1 MYIYNRIYMIN
12 NLIRT
17 LFFFSSILISQQTV
31 GLIYNDTTASY
42 NGYTLFA
49 PQLSLS
55 TFLIDNEGRLVN
67 RWESEYVPGLST
79 YLLEDGFLLRS
90 AAVEDPNGVD
100 SRTGGFQKFDW
111 ENNLVWEFYY
121 GAQHHDIE
129 QLPNGN
135 VFLIVNDPK
144 SKNAAIQ
151 AGRNPDLITSNN
163 IRSLSILEVSQ
174 TGQET
179 GEIIWQ
185 WNAWDHLIQDF
196 DNLKDNYGIVTEHPE
211 LIDINFA
218 NGGAQ
223 DWLHTNSISYN
234 IELDQILVSI
244 RGTNEIW
251 IIDHSTT
258 TWEAT
263 THDGGNN
270 GKGGDLLYRWGNPV
284 AYKTGTDDDRK
295 LYGQHDA
302 HWIETGLPGARNILI
317 FNNGSERGY
326 STVDEIEPPIDANGY
341 YELLDGAAYQPF
353 DQTWVYTANTAK
365 DFFSPRYGGSQR
377 LLNGNT
383 LICNSD
389 SGEFF
394 EVTSEKEIVWK
405 YINPVSRDG
414 IYYQGE
420 TEIDNNHVFRCY
432 RYDENNPELA
442 GKDLTP
448 GDPIELYSTIAIN
461 NEKSIITK
469 FRLYANYPNPFN
481 PTTMIQYALPEATDV
496 TILIYD
502 MLGKKVAELVNGV
515 KEAGIQSINWN
526 GLDYKGNPVSAGI
539 YIYQL
544 QAGQFVQTRKMVLL
558 K

>member
-1 MYIYNRIYMIN
+1 MIY

-31 GLIYNDTTASY
+31 GLIYNDTTAAY

-49 PQLSLS
+49 PQSSLS

-67 RWESEYVPGLST
+67 RWESEYVPGLSA
-79 YLLEDGFLLRS
+79 YFLEDGYLLRS
-90 AAVEDPNGVD
+90 AAVEDPDGVD
-100 SRTGGFQKFDW
+100 GRTGGFQKFDW

-121 GAQHHDIE
+121 GTQHHDIE

-135 VFLIVNDPK
+135 VLLIVNDTK
-144 SKNAAIQ
+144 LKNAAIQ
-151 AGRNPDLITSNN
+151 AGRNPDSIAGNN

-179 GEIIWQ
+179 GAIVWQ

-196 DNLKDNYGIVTEHPE
+196 DNLKDNYGIVAEHPE

-218 NGGAQ
+218 SGGAQ

-234 IELDQILVSI
+234 NELDQILVSN
-244 RGTNEIW
+244 RNTNEIW
-251 IIDHSTT
+251 IIDHSIT
-258 TWEAT
+258 TWEAA
-263 THDGGNN
+263 THEGGNN

-302 HWIETGLPGARNILI
+302 HWIETGLPGASNILI
-317 FNNGSERGY
+317 FSNGFSERGY
-326 STVDEIEPPIDANGY
+326 STVDEIEPPINVNGY
-341 YELLDGAAYQPF
+341 YELLYGAAYQPF
-353 DQTWVYTANTAK
+353 DQTWVYTANTPE
-365 DFFSPRYGGSQR
+365 DFNSPRYGGSQR
-377 LLNGNT
+377 LPNGNT

-389 SGEFF
+389 GGEFF

-405 YINPVSRDG
+405 YINPVSRDR

-420 TEIDNNHVFRCY
+420 TEIDHNHVFRCY
-432 RYDENNPELA
+432 RYDEHYPGLA

-448 GDPIELYSTIAIN
+448 GDPIELYPTIAIN
-461 NEKSIITK
+461 DEQSIIAK
-469 FRLYANYPNPFN
+469 FRLYDNYPNPFN
-481 PTTMIQYALPEATDV
+481 PSTMIQYDLPEATQV
-496 TILIYD
+496 TVAIYD
-502 MLGKKVAELVNGV
+502 LMGSAVKTLVNEFKDAGYHTVTWNGTNDRGNRMSGGV
-515 KEAGIQSINWN
+515 YLYSIN
-526 GLDYKGNPVSAGI
+526 AGP
-539 YIYQL
+539 YHKTQ
-544 QAGQFVQTRKMVLL
+544 KMVLL

>member
-1 MYIYNRIYMIN
+1 MIY

-31 GLIYNDTTASY
+31 GLIYNDTTAAY

-49 PQLSLS
+49 PQSSLS

-67 RWESEYVPGLST
+67 RWESEYVPGLSA
-79 YLLEDGFLLRS
+79 YFLEDGYLLRS
-90 AAVEDPNGVD
+90 AAVEDPDGVD
-100 SRTGGFQKFDW
+100 GRTGGFQKFDW

-121 GAQHHDIE
+121 GTQHHDIE

-135 VFLIVNDPK
+135 VLLIVNDTK
-144 SKNAAIQ
+144 LKNAAIQ
-151 AGRNPDLITSNN
+151 AGRNPDSIAGNN

-179 GEIIWQ
+179 GEIVWQ

-196 DNLKDNYGIVTEHPE
+196 DNLKDNYGIVAEHPE

-218 NGGAQ
+218 SGGAQ

-234 IELDQILVSI
+234 NELDQILVSN
-244 RGTNEIW
+244 RNTNEIW
-251 IIDHSTT
+251 IIDHSIT
-258 TWEAT
+258 TWEAA
-263 THDGGNN
+263 THEGGNN

-302 HWIETGLPGARNILI
+302 HWIETGLPGASNILI
-317 FNNGSERGY
+317 FSNGFSERGY
-326 STVDEIEPPIDANGY
+326 STVDEIEPPINVNGY
-341 YELLDGAAYQPF
+341 YELLYGAAYQPF
-353 DQTWVYTANTAK
+353 DQTWVYTANTPE
-365 DFFSPRYGGSQR
+365 DFNSPRYGGSQR
-377 LLNGNT
+377 LPNGNT

-389 SGEFF
+389 GGEFF

-405 YINPVSRDG
+405 YINPVSRDR

-420 TEIDNNHVFRCY
+420 TEIDHNHVFRCY
-432 RYDENNPELA
+432 RYDEHYPGLA

-448 GDPIELYSTIAIN
+448 GDPIELYPTIAIN
-461 NEKSIITK
+461 DEQSIIAK
-469 FRLYANYPNPFN
+469 FRLYDNYPNPFN
-481 PTTMIQYALPEATDV
+481 PSTMIQYDLPEATQV
-496 TILIYD
+496 TVAIYD
-502 MLGKKVAELVNGV
+502 LMGSAVKTLVNEFKDAGYHTVTWNGTNDRGNRMSGGV
-515 KEAGIQSINWN
+515 YLYSIN
-526 GLDYKGNPVSAGI
+526 AGP
-539 YIYQL
+539 YHKTQ
-544 QAGQFVQTRKMVLL
+544 KMVLL